1 MKKSFFT
8 ILISV
13 LCISCHANKIKTP
26 KVKNGMLD
34 LSNWDF
40 KSKQT
45 IALDGEWEFYWKK
58 LYSPNDFNDR
68 LLKSTITGMINVPG
82 YWNING
88 VKGKKF
94 SGFGYATYRLKIK
107 TDSVPKKLGLKIPSA
122 LSSYKL
128 FVNDELVATNGTVA
142 NNPNDMR
149 PRLMPAI
156 KILDK
161 TSGDIILTFQVSN
174 FFHYKGGIFE
184 SFEIGSEEQIMQNH
198 NYSVVL
204 DLFLIGAFL
213 ILWIYHLWIFFFRK
227 TELAFLWFGLLCI
240 SMILRVLTTSQMFL
254 YVFFPEFPNFIGLK
268 LEYISVYAFTFP
280 CLCSFIYYI
289 FPKDFSKSVLKVI
302 YLLAIGEILFI
313 SFSPAKI
320 FTSWLLVFNLTSFI
334 IGLYFV
340 YILIKAFRAKRPY
353 AGLSFSGTMIMFV
366 FMINDVLHAM
376 QLINTF
382 YMVPLGI
389 FLFLLLQAY
398 ILANLINQSFIALEL
413 SSKKIGEVNF
423 ELQEKIQALEVSEVK
438 FKSIVNKT
446 SDLIVLSEL
455 DGTLSYVSPSSKKML
470 GYEPEEIIGIN
481 GFDLIHPDDVPD
493 VRGRLNQT
501 LTNNNVTKS
510 NRIEY
515 RLKKKDGNYIYIEVR
530 ISLVYENDKV
540 KTLILILH
548 DITDRKLIEKE
559 RFEYEQMLEAK
570 VKERTHELQDRTREL
585 ESEKKKADDLL
596 LNILPEETALELK
609 MHGAAKARTYGLV
622 SVIFTDFINFTSISE
637 KTVPELLVA
646 ELDHCFSEFDKIV
659 QRHGVEKIKTVG
671 DAYLCAAGLPSP
683 TYTHARDA
691 VNAAME
697 MCNFILQRK
706 KEKEANGEIPFEVR
720 IGIHSGPVVAGIVGL
735 KKFAYDIWGDT
746 VNVASRM
753 EQNCDGGRVNISGT
767 TYELVKNEFKCEYR
781 GKIQA
786 KNKGEIDMYFV
797 N

>member
-1 MKKSFFT
+1 M
-8 ILISV
+8 
-13 LCISCHANKIKTP
+13 
-26 KVKNGMLD
+26 
-34 LSNWDF
+34 SNWDF
-40 KSKQT
+40 RSKQT
-45 IALDGEWEFYWKK
+45 VALDGDWEFYWNK
-58 LYSPNDFNDR
+58 LYTPDDFNNGSLSFD
-68 LLKSTITGMINVPG
+68 LTGLISVPG

-94 SGFGYATYRLKIK
+94 PGYGYATYRLKIK
-107 TDSVPKKLGLKIPSA
+107 TSPTPKKLGIKIPSA

-128 FVNDELVATNGTVA
+128 FVNDELVATNGRVA
-142 NNPNDMR
+142 ANQEGMQ
-149 PRLMPAI
+149 PRLTPAV

-161 TSGDIILTFQVSN
+161 TSGDIVLTFQVSN

-184 SFEIGSEEQIMQNH
+184 SFEIGSDDQIMQNH
-198 NYSVVL
+198 NYSVIL

-213 ILWIYHLWIFFFRK
+213 ILCIYHIWIFLLRK

-240 SMILRVLTTSQMFL
+240 SMIIRVLTTGNMYL
-254 YVFFPEFPNFIGLK
+254 YVFFPEFPNIIGLK

-289 FPKDFSKSVLKVI
+289 FPKDFSKSVLRGI
-302 YLLAIGEILFI
+302 YLLAIIEILFI
-313 SFSPAKI
+313 FLSPAYI

-340 YILIKAFRAKRPY
+340 FILVKASRAKRPY
-353 AGLSFSGTMIMFV
+353 ARLSFAGTMIMFV

-382 YMVPLGI
+382 YMVPIGI

-398 ILANLINQSFIALEL
+398 ILANLINQSFLALEL
-413 SSKKIGEVNF
+413 SSKKIGEVNSKL
-423 ELQEKIQALEVSEVK
+423 EEKILALEVSELK

-470 GYEPEEIIGIN
+470 GYDPEEIIGIN

-493 VRGRLNQT
+493 VRERLNQT
-501 LTNNNVTKS
+501 SKNNNLTKGH
-510 NRIEY
+510 RIEY

-530 ISLVYENDKV
+530 ISLVFENDKV
-540 KTLILILH
+540 KALILILH

-559 RFEYEQMLEAK
+559 RLEYEQMLEAK

-609 MHGAAKARTYGLV
+609 AQGSAKARTYGLV

-659 QRHGVEKIKTVG
+659 QKHGVEKIKTVG

-691 VNAAME
+691 VNAARE
-697 MCNFILQRK
+697 MCDFILKRK
-706 KEKEANGEIPFEVR
+706 KEKETRGEIPFEVR

-753 EQNCDGGRVNISGT
+753 EQNCEAGRVNISGT
-767 TYELVKNEFKCEYR
+767 TYELVKNEFDCEYR